1 MATFEQK
8 SLMTRNTRVLQRWA
22 EAAGHLG
29 SRRSTC
35 EASVGGSLG
44 GGSRA
49 EQEGEQGPK
58 LRGLRLSLR
67 SLDIPRRASSLGI
80 TESGLHFKDHFSVMW
95 KTDCVGG
102 RSEGDGGG
110 QGG

>member
-1 MATFEQK
+1 M
-8 SLMTRNTRVLQRWA
+8 
-22 EAAGHLG
+22 
-29 SRRSTC
+29 
-35 EASVGGSLG
+35 
-44 GGSRA
+44 

-110 QGG
+110 RGG